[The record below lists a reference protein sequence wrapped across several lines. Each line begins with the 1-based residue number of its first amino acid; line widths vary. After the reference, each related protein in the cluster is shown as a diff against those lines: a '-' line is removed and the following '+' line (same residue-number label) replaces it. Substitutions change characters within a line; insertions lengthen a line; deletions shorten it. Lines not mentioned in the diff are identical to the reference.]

1 MKKWENPTNKRV
13 QLLCRDIHKQ
23 ADHLEKL
30 QPLVLELQAELR
42 MAGDETRAAG
52 PLQKRRDDNPYD
64 KIMMA

>member
-1 MKKWENPTNKRV
+1 V

-30 QPLVLELQAELR
+30 QPLVKELQAELR
-42 MAGDETRAAG
+42 MAGDETRSTR
-52 PLQKRRDDNPYD
+52 PQQKSREDNPYD